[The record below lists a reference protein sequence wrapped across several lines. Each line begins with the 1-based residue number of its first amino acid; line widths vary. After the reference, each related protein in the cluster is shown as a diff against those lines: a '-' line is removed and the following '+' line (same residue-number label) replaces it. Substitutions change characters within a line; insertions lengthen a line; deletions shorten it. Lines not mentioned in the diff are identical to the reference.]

1 MKIFNGLVLALGVSF
16 MPLHNATALPA
27 AAAGKFALDVGRGV
41 LVDLISD
48 AIKEMN
54 FVTPAALVDQ
64 KKQLAELQARVA
76 DLQQKLTQSKDSS
89 PDVVWMREGLVKLQA
104 LYAQAQDRTSIL
116 EKELALLRKI
126 QLDKPTVQPRLDFQV
141 SYVTRKPKS
150 STSVAFGNGSVLQSG
165 DLYKVIF
172 TPKQDAYIYVFQLDS
187 ANKLE
192 VLFPVKEV
200 DGFML
205 NHVNPVKAGKTYFL
219 PKEDISYPLDTQTGS
234 EQIYF
239 IASSEPD
246 TVLEHLARLLEQAR
260 KQQRAPAEKLIQ
272 AQLMQVMK
280 TKGFAALV
288 NDSDSQPVQW
298 QEQGQH
304 FSTLQQ
310 RLKDLCQGC
319 VQVMSFEHR

>member
-150 STSVAFGNGSVLQSG
+150 STSVA
-165 DLYKVIF
+165 
-172 TPKQDAYIYVFQLDS
+172 
-187 ANKLE
+187 
-192 VLFPVKEV
+192 
-200 DGFML
+200 
-205 NHVNPVKAGKTYFL
+205 
-219 PKEDISYPLDTQTGS
+219 
-234 EQIYF
+234 
-239 IASSEPD
+239 
-246 TVLEHLARLLEQAR
+246 
-260 KQQRAPAEKLIQ
+260 
-272 AQLMQVMK
+272 
-280 TKGFAALV
+280 
-288 NDSDSQPVQW
+288 
-298 QEQGQH
+298 
-304 FSTLQQ
+304 
-310 RLKDLCQGC
+310 
-319 VQVMSFEHR
+319 